1 MKLGKKILIIAHGNS
16 LRGIVKHID
25 NISDEEIINLNIPL
39 GIPLIYE
46 FDNNLKPINHYYL
59 GDIRKIN
66 KAIEKVLKQH
76 IIK

>member
-66 KAIEKVLKQH
+66 KAIEKVSKQH